1 MIRQH
6 FVDKQFL
13 LSDRWILECGRGKSD
28 YFLYIARPFQ
38 VGSGSLCVE
47 LENIVVV
54 VRHMTRGYFFFR
66 TRLLNFFQSL

>member
-1 MIRQH
+1 MIRQN

-13 LSDRWILECGRGKSD
+13 LSDRWILESGREKSD

-47 LENIVVV
+47 LENIVVDKSKTYDA
-54 VRHMTRGYFFFR
+54 RIFFFGQD
-66 TRLLNFFQSL
+66 F